1 MRTAPRAI
9 TLLTLFLLTTS
20 AVTRAD
26 ELPQRE
32 ITAHQLAQ
40 RVDAFYNGLHSLRAD
55 FSESYR
61 GMGIHRE
68 ERGTLVLRKPARMR
82 WNYAQ
87 PPGKLFILDGKY
99 GWFYTPGDAQA
110 DRIAAS
116 QLDDLRSPL
125 RFLLGHTHLEKE
137 FDTLHL
143 STTSAGFELSGV
155 PKGMQQRVAQVV
167 LGITAEGI
175 IQSIAITEIDGAR
188 TAFAFT
194 DIQPNAPA
202 PAADFVFHAPEGVPV
217 VDALPPV

>member
-1 MRTAPRAI
+1 MRTALRSLV
-9 TLLTLFLLTTS
+9 LLTLFPLTTS
-20 AVTRAD
+20 AVSRAG
-26 ELPQRE
+26 ELPQQE

-40 RVDAFYNGLHSLRAD
+40 RVDGFYNGLHSLRAD
-55 FSESYR
+55 FSESYQ

-87 PPGKLFILDGKY
+87 PPGKLFILDSKY

-137 FDTLHL
+137 FDSLRL
-143 STTSAGFELSGV
+143 SITSTGFELSGV

-167 LGITAEGI
+167 LGVTREGV

-202 PAADFVFHAPEGVPV
+202 PAADFVFHPPAGIPV